1 MSENC
6 PIRVLTKRAHSLV
19 EVHVTRMEERERTGG
34 SGNLG
39 TLLPH
44 GLRAG
49 ILEILALPLHV
60 QRVLVRV
67 DDAILHFLQQQC
79 EPTKSPLARLTDVTN
94 FTNP

>member
-1 MSENC
+1 
-6 PIRVLTKRAHSLV
+6 
-19 EVHVTRMEERERTGG
+19 MEERERTGG

-49 ILEILALPLHV
+49 ILEILALPLDESVQVVDHV